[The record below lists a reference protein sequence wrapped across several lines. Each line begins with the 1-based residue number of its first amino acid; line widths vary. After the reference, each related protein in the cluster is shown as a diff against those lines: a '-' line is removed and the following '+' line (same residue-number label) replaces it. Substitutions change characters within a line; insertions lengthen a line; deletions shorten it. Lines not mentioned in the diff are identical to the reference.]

1 MLCEAMQR
9 FATINL
15 LYLAFVA
22 SSALST
28 VHIDHGGSHDQVCV
42 GNEISA
48 RCHADLPH
56 EHEATHAGQESL
68 FEYTFENGSLEK
80 SVSYVAPDVVTVAI
94 LDAEA
99 ATPVV
104 VLTIAKVGST
114 GDTPLLYPLVISPQS
129 SRAPPAV

>member
-1 MLCEAMQR
+1 MRR

-22 SSALST
+22 GSALST

-48 RCHADLPH
+48 SCHADLPH

-68 FEYTFENGSLEK
+68 FEYTFENGNVEK
-80 SVSYVAPDVVTVAI
+80 PVCYLAPDLAS
-94 LDAEA
+94 A
-99 ATPVV
+99 ALLNTAAVTPVV
-104 VLTIAKVGST
+104 VIAIAKVRST
-114 GDTPLLYPLVISPQS
+114 SDTSPFFRFVKS
-129 SRAPPAV
+129 PPSLRAPPAA